1 LTTEKWALIRGLRI
15 LLKPFDSVTKYL
27 SGEKYPSFT
36 STMPFT
42 ERFTDVDASI
52 LWSSLVD
59 PRFVSATYLFGP
71 EKYKGKYL
79 LQNEVLYLVMQ
90 D

>member
-1 LTTEKWALIRGLRI
+1 
-15 LLKPFDSVTKYL
+15 
-27 SGEKYPSFT
+27 
-36 STMPFT
+36 MPFT
-42 ERFTDVDASI
+42 ERFTDVDACI